1 MDFKDKIIFVSG
13 ANRGIGKAIVEALL
27 KRGAKK
33 IYAAARNPDQIIA
46 EDARIEKITLD
57 ITDQAQIDAAAN
69 QCADTQ
75 ILINN
80 AGALVTQSAFEG
92 TMDGIRRDMEVNYFG
107 TLAMMRAFIPQLE
120 KQDTAIIANVCS
132 IASFMNFPFIGGYCA
147 SKAALYSITQGARME
162 LAERNITVHSINPGP
177 IDTNMADDI
186 DMEKESPENTA
197 EAILNGMERG
207 DADIFPDPTG
217 QGMFEAWREDYR
229 SVERDA
235 A

>member
-1 MDFKDKIIFVSG
+1 MDFKDRIVFVSG
-13 ANRGIGKAIVEALL
+13 ANRGIGKALVEALL
-27 KRGAKK
+27 KRDVKK
-33 IYAAARNPDQIIA
+33 IYAAARNPNQINNA
-46 EDARIEKITLD
+46 HHRIERVELD
-57 ITDQAQIDAAAN
+57 ITKHDQVKAAAD
-69 QCADTQ
+69 QCADTE

-92 TMDGIRRDMEVNYFG
+92 SLEGSRRDMEVNYFG
-107 TLAMMRAFIPQLE
+107 TLAMMQAFIPVLE
-120 KQDTAIIANVCS
+120 KQKSPVIANVCS

-162 LAERNITVHSINPGP
+162 LTEKGISVHSINPGP
-177 IDTNMADDI
+177 IDTDMTHEI

-197 EAILNGMERG
+197 EAILQGLERG
-207 DADIFPDPTG
+207 DADLFPD
-217 QGMFEAWREDYR
+217 QASQEMFEAWRADYR

>member
-33 IYAAARNPDQIIA
+33 IYAAARNPDQIST
-46 EDARIEKITLD
+46 EDARIEKIALD
-57 ITDQAQIDAAAN
+57 ITDQAQIDATAK

-107 TLAMMRAFIPQLE
+107 TLAMMRAFIPVLE